1 MPDSA
6 AGPRAAPKSDIEIAQ
21 AAAMRPILDVAEE
34 SLGIPAERL
43 ESYGRYKA
51 KVLPADPGEPRRDAK
66 LVLVTAITPT
76 PAGEGKTTTTVGLG
90 DGLNRIGKRATI
102 CLREPSLGPCFGM
115 KGGAAGGGYAQVVPM
130 EDINLHFTGDIH
142 AVGTANNLLAAL
154 IDNHLYWGN
163 AEAIDPRRV
172 SWRRALDLNDRALR
186 RITCGLGGPANGFP
200 REDRFDITVASEV
213 MAILCLAT
221 DRDDLQRRLSNI
233 VIGFT
238 REKKP
243 VRASALDAHGAMA
256 ALLRDALNPN
266 LVQTLEHNPAFVHG
280 GPFANI
286 AHGCNSVMATRLAL
300 GSAEY
305 VITEAGFGADLG
317 AEKFFDIKC
326 RKAGLAPDVVV
337 LVATVRA
344 LKMHGGVARDAI
356 GIEDA
361 PAVKLGCANLARHAE
376 NLARFGVPVVVSLNR
391 FSADTMAEIEAV
403 IGECATLGIEAA
415 VAEQWAHG
423 GEGAEALAEAVA
435 RAAEHGASRFV
446 TLYPDEMSLLDKVR
460 TVARDIY
467 RAEDIAA
474 DAKILAQLSDLED
487 AGFGHF
493 PVCIAKTQ
501 YSFSTDPGLKGAPEG
516 HIVPIRE
523 VRLAAGAEFVVV
535 VCGDIMTM
543 PGLPRRPA
551 ASDISV
557 DGAGRIAGL
566 F

>member
-1 MPDSA
+1 M
-6 AGPRAAPKSDIEIAQ
+6 
-21 AAAMRPILDVAEE
+21 
-34 SLGIPAERL
+34 
-43 ESYGRYKA
+43 
-51 KVLPADPGEPRRDAK
+51 
-66 LVLVTAITPT
+66 
-76 PAGEGKTTTTVGLG
+76 
-90 DGLNRIGKRATI
+90 
-102 CLREPSLGPCFGM
+102 
-115 KGGAAGGGYAQVVPM
+115 
-130 EDINLHFTGDIH
+130 
-142 AVGTANNLLAAL
+142 
-154 IDNHLYWGN
+154 
-163 AEAIDPRRV
+163 
-172 SWRRALDLNDRALR
+172 
-186 RITCGLGGPANGFP
+186 
-200 REDRFDITVASEV
+200 
-213 MAILCLAT
+213 
-221 DRDDLQRRLSNI
+221 
-233 VIGFT
+233 
-238 REKKP
+238 
-243 VRASALDAHGAMA
+243 RASALDAHGAMA